1 MQDPAPF
8 ENRIKPIG
16 FYPLPKEPAK
26 HDDFEHVVHA
36 SHPLSRSLLYIHI
49 PFCRQRCAFCFFF
62 DNLYRE
68 PQWRTF
74 FANLLSDLN
83 SKADLPAVAQSTI
96 GAIFIGGGSPNV
108 LSPDELGLLLQTIK
122 TRFTLA
128 PDCEITLE
136 WYPADQS
143 PEKLAVA
150 KSGGVNRLS
159 IGVQSLDRQ
168 RSQRLYLHHTPDQSR
183 SIVEMAIGAGIEN
196 VNIDLITCL
205 PGETPEELRAELL
218 TAAAFNSGGISPNP
232 LEVIQETPLQTI
244 ASAKQTQ
251 LSFEQRLDHWTFIR
265 DILLDLGYV
274 QQRFCNYH
282 LPGKQHRYNRISA
295 MPYTNIVATGPGAYG
310 IVNGYVYVNHKDI
323 NAYSKAIEAQTQPTL
338 TGNSVSNDEMKRSHI
353 VTSLLEMEIWPDI
366 YQDHFGSSFINDF
379 GEILESQLARGLIAP
394 TGDGNFRLTPLGALW
409 GDNLCLEYYSEDQAA
424 LLGLR
429 FSRSKNKSYGYH
441 YAPAAVHTT

>member
-1 MQDPAPF
+1 MQDTTPF

-16 FYPLPKEPAK
+16 FYPLPKDPANCV
-26 HDDFEHVVHA
+26 DFERVANA
-36 SHPLSRSLLYIHI
+36 SLPHSGSLLYIHI

-74 FANLLSDLN
+74 FPSLLSDLN

-96 GAIFIGGGSPNV
+96 NAIFIGGGSPNV

-122 TRFTLA
+122 SRFTLA
-128 PDCEITLE
+128 SDCEITLE

-143 PEKLAVA
+143 SEKLAVA
-150 KSGGVNRLS
+150 KNGGVNRVS
-159 IGVQSLDRQ
+159 IGVQSLDPQ

-183 SIVEMAIGAGIEN
+183 RIVEMAMAAGIEN

-218 TAAAFNSGGISPNP
+218 AAAAFSSGGISPNP
-232 LEVIQETPLQTI
+232 LEVIQETPLQTV
-244 ASAKQTQ
+244 AAAKQNH
-251 LSFEQRLDHWTFIR
+251 LSFEQRLNHWTSTR

-282 LPGKQHRYNRISA
+282 LPGKQHRYNRLSA
-295 MPYTNIVATGPGAYG
+295 MPYTNIVAAGPGAYG
-310 IVNGYVYVNHKDI
+310 IINGYVYVNHKDI
-323 NAYSKAIEAQTQPTL
+323 ISYSKAIEARTQPML
-338 TGNSVSNDEMKRSHI
+338 TGNSVSLDEMKCSHV
-353 VTSLLEMEIWPDI
+353 VTSLLEMEIWPKV
-366 YQDHFGSSFINDF
+366 YQDHFGSSFMSDF
-379 GEILESQLARGLIAP
+379 GDVLESQLARGLVAS

-409 GDNLCLEYYSEDQAA
+409 GDNVCLEYYSDDQAA

-429 FSRSKNKSYGYH
+429 FARNKNKSYGYH
-441 YAPAAVHTT
+441 YAPAAIHST